1 MVKQTDPVYVS
12 LAVEGMVDE
21 ILARRLLN
29 FVGGF
34 DVAGCYGKAGK
45 DSIKQKIDKYNQAAK
60 LLHWFVLID
69 LDQDASCA
77 PQLKAGL
84 LPDPAQLMFFRV
96 AVRSIESWLLADRER
111 IAGFLG
117 VSEDKVPSDPERLLN
132 PKEQMINLA
141 RRSKNAAIRRDM
153 VPRADSGINEGP
165 AYNARLIE
173 FINHETAGWRPNEAG
188 MNSDSLKRCL
198 DGLRVWK
205 QKLAGIDEARFRH
218 PLGDGA
224 KET

>member
-1 MVKQTDPVYVS
+1 MAKRAVPVYVN

-21 ILARRLLN
+21 ILVRHLLN

-34 DVAGCYGKAGK
+34 DVAGCYGRAGK

-60 LLHWFVLID
+60 FLHWFVLID
-69 LDQDASCA
+69 LDKDEDCA

-84 LPDPAQLMFFRV
+84 LPHPAQFMFFRI
-96 AVRSIESWLLADRER
+96 AVRSIESWLLADREH

-117 VSEDKVPSDPERLLN
+117 ISEQKVPSDPEGLLH

-141 RRSKNAAIRRDM
+141 RRSKIAGIRQDM
-153 VPRADSGINEGP
+153 VPRVGSGLSEGP

-173 FINHETAGWRPNEAG
+173 FINHETVGWRPNEAG
-188 MNSDSLKRCL
+188 MNSDSLQRCL
-198 DGLRVWK
+198 NGLRSWS
-205 QKLAGIDEARFRH
+205 QELARD
-218 PLGDGA
+218 
-224 KET
+224 